1 MRYGTPKSPP
11 TKRRW
16 LRYGVVVGLLLLLVV
31 IYETGR
37 QLDRPRA
44 GADGAAAPDDR
55 AGLRALESHYR
66 SHDLPAGW
74 EVGEIARD
82 DTGAIAI
89 SLHFA
94 PGIASDR
101 HGQAARPGEIGLE
114 NACPAPDSG
123 LWEKLPARAFRIAVN
138 DRTGTIDRIECRVPG
153 GAG

>member
-1 MRYGTPKSPP
+1 MRYGTPKSHP

-31 IYETGR
+31 VYETGR

-55 AGLRALESHYR
+55 SGLRALESHYR

-74 EVGEIARD
+74 EVGEIAPD

-101 HGQAARPGEIGLE
+101 HGQAARPGEIGPE

-138 DRTGTIDRIECRVPG
+138 DRTGTIERIECRALG

>member
-1 MRYGTPKSPP
+1 MRHGTPKSPP

-44 GADGAAAPDDR
+44 GADAAPDAR

-82 DTGAIAI
+82 DTGAIAL

-94 PGIASDR
+94 PGIASGR
-101 HGQAARPGEIGLE
+101 HGQAARPGEIGPE
-114 NACPAPDSG
+114 NACPTLDSG
-123 LWEKLPARAFRIAVN
+123 LWEKLPARAFRIAVS
-138 DRTGTIDRIECRVPG
+138 DRTGTIDRIECRAPG